1 MSARVVF
8 IGEKLQASGFALSGA
23 RVLTPVASADA
34 IWDDFIQTRDNA
46 DLILISEAY
55 AALLGPRLVRY
66 QQQVTIPPV
75 LSIPAPDR
83 KAAPVRDT
91 IKAARASLGLS

>member
-8 IGEKLQASGFALSGA
+8 IGEKLQASGLALSGA
-23 RVLTPVASADA
+23 RVLTPGASADA
-34 IWDDFIQTRDNA
+34 IWDDFIQARDDA

-55 AALLGPRLVRY
+55 AALLGARLVRY

-75 LSIPAPDR
+75 LSIPAPDQ
-83 KAAPVRDT
+83 KTAPVRET
-91 IKAARASLGLS
+91 IRAARASLGLS